1 MHLIM
6 EGITLLVS
14 IILIVFGVLQIILFF
29 KLWGM
34 TNDVRSLK
42 NHLISQLGAKPHT
55 QASTSPS
62 EPVPG
67 VIKNNGI
74 SYTVTGKDVEYS
86 DGTKGS
92 LKTYPG
98 YPECGVITDD
108 GFELLYNDV
117 YYASEALYQY
127 ITKKTESP
135 NGLYEKRQAS

>member
-1 MHLIM
+1 M

-74 SYTVTGKDVEYS
+74 SHTVTGKDVEYS